1 MGEVELTN
9 VSVSQHGD
17 VTDESNMAIKTTQNK
32 SKKGVMP
39 ISAHY

>member
-1 MGEVELTN
+1 
-9 VSVSQHGD
+9 

-39 ISAHY
+39 ISAHYW